1 MNIDI
6 ESVLKKRRVNGIL
19 AISAAVLLFLG
30 TVVMLVSL
38 GLISPAVATIG
49 AILYFLGVVTAVV
62 GMILTILSMRDLK
75 LFFVRTGPELTIIV
89 GSIVLILTFV
99 FGFFAAIILL
109 VGGILAVSRTNS
121 YDISIYEPY
130 IHTNQVYDFSSGEDE
145 PASGD
150 FDGNRV

>member
-30 TVVMLVSL
+30 TVIMLVSL

-49 AILYFLGVVTAVV
+49 ATLYFLGIVVSVV
-62 GMILTILSMRDLK
+62 GMVLTMLSMRDLK
-75 LFFVRTGPELTIIV
+75 LFFVRTGPEITIIV
-89 GSIVLILTFV
+89 GSIVLILTLV

-109 VGGILAVSRTNS
+109 IGGILAVSRTNS

-130 IHTNQVYDFSSGEDE
+130 IQTNQSHDFSLEEDE
-145 PASGD
+145 FSSED
-150 FDGNRV
+150 FDDNRK